1 MRAKEFV
8 ADFEGINI
16 AVEETEDDLMVRAMA
31 GGKEMGH
38 AYFVKDGKTLLPQD
52 LEIDPRYQGQGIA
65 RVLYDYTKSL
75 GYQIRRSNQQT
86 DAGKAFWQR
95 HKPGQNVWEAET
107 QTATAK
113 QVLAYINQTHHE
125 PMTAK
130 LATAVRAH
138 PQWELQ
144 QVPLRNLNI
153 PDQEYDDEEQEPES
167 DPYDRVMA
175 VDPDHADEVSQHII
189 DKRPIVI
196 DADRYIIDGN
206 HRAWA
211 AMNLLNRDYIQA
223 WVPVEQLAELN
234 YPDELNVSDALQQYF
249 VRRGYQLAGEG
260 RDQIAFESPR
270 GTVVKVLGIGDHE
283 REKIV
288 KDYVAFFVRNQRN
301 PYYPRIYNTGNF
313 TVGDETYFV
322 YEQEYLNYISDE
334 EEVLEYIEDLM
345 SALPRGEQALQAFYQ
360 NRNRP
365 QSISPEELAGLVKAT
380 YDLEKNIG
388 GQAPLDLS
396 MIENI
401 RRRKD
406 GHLVIMDP
414 YSL

>member
-1 MRAKEFV
+1 MRAQEFV
-8 ADFEGINI
+8 
-16 AVEETEDDLMVRAMA
+16 TEN
-31 GGKEMGH
+31 K
-38 AYFVKDGKTLLPQD
+38 Q
-52 LEIDPRYQGQGIA
+52 
-65 RVLYDYTKSL
+65 
-75 GYQIRRSNQQT
+75 
-86 DAGKAFWQR
+86 
-95 HKPGQNVWEAET
+95 
-107 QTATAK
+107 ATARE
-113 QVLAYINQTHHE
+113 VLNYINRTHYE
-125 PMTAK
+125 PLIPK
-130 LATAVRAH
+130 LSAAVLAH
-138 PQWELQ
+138 PQWQLKR
-144 QVPLRNLNI
+144 VPLLNLNI

-167 DPYDRVMA
+167 DPYGRVMA
-175 VDPDHADEVSQHII
+175 VDPGHAGEVSQHII

-196 DADRYIIDGN
+196 DANNYIIDGN

-223 WVPVEQLAELN
+223 WVPVKQIAELN

-249 VRRGYQLAGEG
+249 VRRGYQVAGEG

-288 KDYVAFFVRNQRN
+288 KDYVAFFIRNQRN
-301 PYYPRIYNTGNF
+301 PYYPRIYNTGDF

-322 YEQEYLNYISDE
+322 YEQEYLNYVSDE

-365 QSISPEELAGLVKAT
+365 QSISLEELAGLVKAT

>member
-1 MRAKEFV
+1 MRAQEFV
-8 ADFEGINI
+8 TDFEGINI
-16 AVEETEDDLMVRAMA
+16 AVEEEADDLMLRARA
-31 GGKEMGH
+31 GGREMGH
-38 AYFVKDGKTLLPQD
+38 AYFVKDGRTLLPQD

-65 RVLYDYTKSL
+65 RVLYNYAKSL
-75 GYQIRRSNQQT
+75 GYEIRRSNQQT

-95 HKPGQNVWEAET
+95 HKPGQNVWEAEAK
-107 QTATAK
+107 TATAK

-130 LATAVRAH
+130 LTAAVKKH
-138 PQWELQ
+138 PQWELR

-153 PDQEYDDEEQEPES
+153 PDQDYEDPEQEPES
-167 DPYDRVMA
+167 DPYGRVMA
-175 VDPDHADEVSQHII
+175 VDPDHANEYSTQII
-189 DKRPIVI
+189 DQRPIVI
-196 DADRYIIDGN
+196 DDQGYIIDGN

-211 AMNLLNRDYIQA
+211 AAELLNRDSIQA
-223 WVPVEQLAELN
+223 WVPTEQLTELN
-234 YPDELNVSDALQQYF
+234 YPDELNVSDVLQQYF
-249 VRRGYQLAGEG
+249 VKRGYQVAGEG

-270 GTVVKVLGIGDHE
+270 GTVVKVLGIGEQE
-283 REKIV
+283 REEVV
-288 KDYVAFFVRNQRN
+288 KRYVKFFVENQNN

-313 TVGDETYFV
+313 TVGNETYFV
-322 YEQEYLNYISDE
+322 YEQEYLNYVSNE

-401 RRRKD
+401 RRRAN

>member
-1 MRAKEFV
+1 MRAQEFV
-8 ADFEGINI
+8 TDFEGINI
-16 AVEETEDDLMVRAMA
+16 AVEEEADDLMLRARA
-31 GGKEMGH
+31 GGREMGH
-38 AYFVKDGKTLLPQD
+38 AYFVKDGRTLLPQD

-65 RVLYDYTKSL
+65 RVLYNYAKSL
-75 GYQIRRSNQQT
+75 GYEIRRSNQQT

-95 HKPGQNVWEAET
+95 HKPGQNVWEAEAK
-107 QTATAK
+107 TATAK

-130 LATAVRAH
+130 LTAAVKKH
-138 PQWELQ
+138 PQWELR

-153 PDQEYDDEEQEPES
+153 PDQDYEDPEQEPES
-167 DPYDRVMA
+167 DPYGRVMA
-175 VDPDHADEVSQHII
+175 VDPDHANEYSTQII
-189 DKRPIVI
+189 DQRPIVI
-196 DADRYIIDGN
+196 DDQGYIIDGN

-211 AMNLLNRDYIQA
+211 AAELLNRDSIQA
-223 WVPVEQLAELN
+223 WVPTEQLTELN

-249 VRRGYQLAGEG
+249 VKRGYQVAGEG

-270 GTVVKVLGIGDHE
+270 GTVVKVLGIGEQE
-283 REKIV
+283 REEVV
-288 KDYVAFFVRNQRN
+288 KRYVKFFVENQNN

-313 TVGDETYFV
+313 TVGNETYFV
-322 YEQEYLNYISDE
+322 YEQEYLNYVSNE

-345 SALPRGEQALQAFYQ
+345 SALPRGKQALQAFYQ

-401 RRRKD
+401 RRRAN

>member
-1 MRAKEFV
+1 MRAQEFV
-8 ADFEGINI
+8 
-16 AVEETEDDLMVRAMA
+16 TEN
-31 GGKEMGH
+31 K
-38 AYFVKDGKTLLPQD
+38 Q
-52 LEIDPRYQGQGIA
+52 
-65 RVLYDYTKSL
+65 
-75 GYQIRRSNQQT
+75 
-86 DAGKAFWQR
+86 
-95 HKPGQNVWEAET
+95 
-107 QTATAK
+107 ATARE
-113 QVLAYINQTHHE
+113 VLDYINRTHHE

-130 LATAVRAH
+130 LTAAVKKH
-138 PQWELQ
+138 PQWELR

-153 PDQEYDDEEQEPES
+153 PDQDYEDPEQEPES
-167 DPYDRVMA
+167 DPYGRVMA
-175 VDPDHADEVSQHII
+175 VDPDHANEYSTQII
-189 DKRPIVI
+189 DQRPIVI
-196 DADRYIIDGN
+196 DDQGYIIDGN

-211 AMNLLNRDYIQA
+211 AAELLNRDSIQA
-223 WVPVEQLAELN
+223 WVPTEQLTELN

-249 VRRGYQLAGEG
+249 VKRGYQVAGEG

-270 GTVVKVLGIGDHE
+270 GTVVKVLGIGEQE
-283 REKIV
+283 REEVV
-288 KDYVAFFVRNQRN
+288 KRYVKFFVENQNN

-313 TVGDETYFV
+313 TVGNETYFV
-322 YEQEYLNYISDE
+322 YEQEYLNYVSNE

-401 RRRKD
+401 RRRAN

>member
-1 MRAKEFV
+1 MRAKEF
-8 ADFEGINI
+8 
-16 AVEETEDDLMVRAMA
+16 L
-31 GGKEMGH
+31 
-38 AYFVKDGKTLLPQD
+38 
-52 LEIDPRYQGQGIA
+52 
-65 RVLYDYTKSL
+65 
-75 GYQIRRSNQQT
+75 
-86 DAGKAFWQR
+86 
-95 HKPGQNVWEAET
+95 AENK
-107 QTATAK
+107 QATARE
-113 QVLAYINQTHHE
+113 VLSYINQTHHE

-130 LATAVRAH
+130 LTTAVQAH
-138 PQWELQ
+138 PKWELR
-144 QVPLRNLNI
+144 QVPLQNLNI
-153 PDQEYDDEEQEPES
+153 PDQDYEDPEQEPES
-167 DPYDRVMA
+167 DPYGRVMA
-175 VDPDHADEVSQHII
+175 VDPDHANEYSTQVI
-189 DKRPIVI
+189 DRLPIVI
-196 DADRYIIDGN
+196 DDQGYIIDGN

-211 AMNLLNRDYIQA
+211 AAELLNRDSIQA
-223 WVPVEQLAELN
+223 WVPAEQLTELN

-249 VRRGYQLAGEG
+249 VKRGYQVAGEG

-270 GTVVKVLGIGDHE
+270 GTVVKVLGIGEQE
-283 REKIV
+283 REEVV
-288 KDYVAFFVRNQRN
+288 KRYVKFFVENQNN

-313 TVGDETYFV
+313 TVGNETYFV
-322 YEQEYLNYISDE
+322 YEQEYLNYVSNE

-401 RRRKD
+401 RRRAN